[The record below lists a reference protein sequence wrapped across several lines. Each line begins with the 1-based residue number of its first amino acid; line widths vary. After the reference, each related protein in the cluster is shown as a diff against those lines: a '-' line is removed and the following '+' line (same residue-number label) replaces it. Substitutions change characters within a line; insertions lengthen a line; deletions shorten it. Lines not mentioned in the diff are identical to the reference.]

1 MDLCFVNPTGR
12 TRFCSLP
19 VTSDVLIS
27 APNQKFYLR
36 LRGLENKDKGV
47 AYSWL
52 LLHRPIGGSFSLPAV
67 ISEKPRLA
75 LGLVVTGSDEGRI
88 CKDNVSGSE
97 TLEYDHVVAL
107 L

>member
-1 MDLCFVNPTGR
+1 MLRKPNGTHPLLLITGYLR
-12 TRFCSLP
+12 CINFCTEP
-19 VTSDVLIS
+19 
-27 APNQKFYLR
+27 KFYIR